1 MVNVCRERHPIIDAG
16 TDVEPEDHEQ
26 KCARTSWDDGKAP
39 EGVGVGVDRACLN
52 KGHPQVTRD
61 PGSRLG

>member
-16 TDVEPEDHEQ
+16 ADVKPEDYEQ

-39 EGVGVGVDRACLN
+39 KGVGVDRVCLN
-52 KGHPQVTRD
+52 KENPKVTRG
-61 PGSRLG
+61 PESRLG

>member
-16 TDVEPEDHEQ
+16 ADVKPEDYEQ

-39 EGVGVGVDRACLN
+39 KGVGVDRC
-52 KGHPQVTRD
+52 V
-61 PGSRLG
+61 